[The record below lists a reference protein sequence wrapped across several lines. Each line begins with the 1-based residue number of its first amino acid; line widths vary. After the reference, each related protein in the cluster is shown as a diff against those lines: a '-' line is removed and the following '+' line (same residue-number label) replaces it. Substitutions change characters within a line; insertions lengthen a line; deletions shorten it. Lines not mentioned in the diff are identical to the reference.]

1 MGIALSFCDTRPNNV
16 EGVLRLDFFRVLP
29 PRLIVMVL
37 LCRYVLY
44 PLDLYNDSAHYA
56 MTVFKK
62 QFLYDEI
69 EAEVSDDD
77 RSLDVVFVLSRIL
90 AIAGKQRVSL
100 IIVTGYNISKLPNPN
115 PLCSFWIHV
124 TMVLVCIHFSPL
136 ETVLTAKFTNFSWQ
150 VNLCFD
156 QFVYKLSDQIFAYY
170 KAQAC
175 R

>member
-29 PRLIVMVL
+29 PRLIFMVL

-77 RSLDVVFVLSRIL
+77 RLLDVVFVLSRK
-90 AIAGKQRVSL
+90 AKVSL
-100 IIVTGYNISKLPNPN
+100 IIVTEYIRKLPNPN

-124 TMVLVCIHFSPL
+124 TIVLVCIHVSPL

>member
-1 MGIALSFCDTRPNNV
+1 MTVIFV
-16 EGVLRLDFFRVLP
+16 
-29 PRLIVMVL
+29 IMVL

-69 EAEVSDDD
+69 EAEVSDDV
-77 RSLDVVFVLSRIL
+77 LDVVFVLSRIIKFW

-100 IIVTGYNISKLPNPN
+100 IIVTEYISKLPNPN

-136 ETVLTAKFTNFSWQ
+136 ETVLTAKFTNFSCQ

>member
-1 MGIALSFCDTRPNNV
+1 MTVIFV
-16 EGVLRLDFFRVLP
+16 
-29 PRLIVMVL
+29 IMVL

-77 RSLDVVFVLSRIL
+77 RLLDVVFVLSRIIIKFL

-100 IIVTGYNISKLPNPN
+100 IIVTEYISKLPNPN

-136 ETVLTAKFTNFSWQ
+136 ETVLTAKFTIFLGRLTCVLTSLCTNS
-150 VNLCFD
+150 VIRYLLITRPRPAGNLF
-156 QFVYKLSDQIFAYY
+156 
-170 KAQAC
+170 
-175 R
+175 

>member
-1 MGIALSFCDTRPNNV
+1 MTVIFV
-16 EGVLRLDFFRVLP
+16 
-29 PRLIVMVL
+29 IMVL

-77 RSLDVVFVLSRIL
+77 RSLDVIFVLSRIL

-100 IIVTGYNISKLPNPN
+100 IIVTRYNVSKLPNPN
-115 PLCSFWIHV
+115 PLFSFWIHV